1 MARIPLV
8 QRVDYLK
15 TICRGKTVL
24 HLGCSDY
31 PYTAD
36 RVKKGSLLHL
46 VLQDV
51 AAELWGM
58 DSDPAGLEALRS
70 LGVKNLVHADL
81 EHLERA
87 VIDHRFDI
95 ILAGEVIEHLSNP
108 GLFLR
113 GIRKYMDQGTT
124 LVLTTINAYG
134 GLRAVIYALRGR
146 SGVSE
151 PVHPD
156 HVAYYSYATLSH
168 LIEREGLHI
177 RKIFFY
183 DIGREYR
190 PFNKPYLNAINDVLV
205 RCSHQLADGLIV
217 ECGI

>member
-1 MARIPLV
+1 MARIPLI

-15 TICRGKTVL
+15 AVCRGKTVL

-46 VLQDV
+46 VLQDI

-70 LGVKNLVHADL
+70 LGAKNLVHADL
-81 EHLERA
+81 EELDKA
-87 VIDHRFDI
+87 VIDRRFDI

-113 GIRKYMDQGTT
+113 GIRRFMDQGTT

-134 GLRAVIYALRGR
+134 GLRMVIYALRGR
-146 SGVSE
+146 GGVSE

-156 HVAYYSYATLSH
+156 HVAYYSYATLSR
-168 LIEREGLHI
+168 LIEKEGLHV
-177 RKIFFY
+177 RKTHFY